1 MPVER
6 SNHATPSMTMIT
18 PTSSPIISIIALNV
32 ATTFTSFH
40 WLLLLP
46 AKGTIEKI

>member
-1 MPVER
+1 
-6 SNHATPSMTMIT
+6 MIT
-18 PTSSPIISIIALNV
+18 PTSSPIIIIVALN
-32 ATTFTSFH
+32 ASPMFTSSH